1 MTKKVETYY
10 CSGYTYTEE
19 YSKAVQLFNKKYSK
33 LVGTVDILDVVFSQD
48 EKFIG
53 GNKEQNKILKD
64 MGLHCS
70 ASINPCFE
78 QYKSYVDSC
87 KSHIIF
93 LGNGLGAT
101 YEDLKETT

>member
-10 CSGYTYTEE
+10 CSGYTYTKE

-33 LVGTVDILDVVFSQD
+33 LVGTVNMLDVVFSQD
-48 EKFIG
+48 ENFIS
-53 GNKEQNKILKD
+53 GNKEQNKILED

-78 QYKSYVDSC
+78 QYKPYVDKC

-93 LGNGLGAT
+93 LGNGLGTT
-101 YEDLKETT
+101 YEDLIGV